1 MRVDLLQ
8 ISNLDDDLSD
18 GLVYKHLMEKLSG
31 NEIVMPTGEL
41 VQVKFKLDI
50 NNHRFLFFPTNW
62 PLYLEKLCLKWTAA
76 QYTVHVVPEQSLI

>member
-41 VQVKFKLDI
+41 VQVKFSFQIIHRKNESKLI
-50 NNHRFLFFPTNW
+50 FVSQEESN
-62 PLYLEKLCLKWTAA
+62 
-76 QYTVHVVPEQSLI
+76 QSHM